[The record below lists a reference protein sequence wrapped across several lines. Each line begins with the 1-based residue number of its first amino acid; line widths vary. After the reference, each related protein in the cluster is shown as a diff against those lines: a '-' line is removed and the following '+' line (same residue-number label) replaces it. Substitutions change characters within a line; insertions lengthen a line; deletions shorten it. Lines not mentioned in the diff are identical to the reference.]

1 MRPGGKVLID
11 QLEAEGVERVFLV
24 PGESFL
30 AVLDALHGSR
40 IETIVCR
47 HEGGAAMMA
56 EATGKLTGRPGV
68 ALVTRG
74 PGAANAVAGVYVA
87 AHDETPMV
95 LLVGLPPRELE
106 DAAPFQDID
115 LGLFAGLAKE
125 VAIVRETERLPE
137 AIARAFA
144 TALSGRPG
152 PVVVGLPED
161 VLRAETP
168 AVAVRPRRIG
178 ASAPGRA
185 EMDELSERLRGAE
198 WPILIV
204 GGPGWSAEVGA
215 AIAAFAQN
223 WDMPVASAFRCQD
236 YIDNRHPS
244 YVGHL
249 GLAPGAKLA
258 AGLRGADVVLVVGA
272 HLGEVTTGGGTLIAS
287 PEPKQLLIHVRAAG
301 DHAESAC
308 RASLPITAALSE
320 FAAALRT
327 VRPPAERPWTAVRR
341 DLRAAYEAALR
352 PAPVPGEISFAE
364 VVRHVSD
371 TVADNAIVANGA
383 GNYAGFVQRY
393 FVYKRFR
400 TQLAPA
406 SGSMGYGLPAAI
418 AAKLAHPERP
428 VVAFAG
434 DGCLQMTVQELATAV
449 QYALPIVVIIADNG
463 MHGTIR
469 MHQERAYPGRVIGTS
484 LVNPDFAALAKS
496 YGAGGETVTRID
508 AFKEAFARA
517 LRADAPHVICVKVD
531 PEAISPDAT
540 IASLR
545 RGKGKS

>member
-1 MRPGGKVLID
+1 MRPGGKALID
-11 QLEAEGVERVFLV
+11 QLEAERTEHVFLV

-30 AVLDALHGSR
+30 AALDALHASS

-56 EATGKLTGRPGV
+56 EASGKLTGRPGV
-68 ALVTRG
+68 AFVTRG
-74 PGAANAVAGVYVA
+74 PGAANAVSGVYVA
-87 AHDETPMV
+87 AADETPMI
-95 LLVGLPPRELE
+95 LFVGLPPRDSENCT
-106 DAAPFQDID
+106 PFQSVD
-115 LGLFAGLAKE
+115 LDLFASLAKE
-125 VAIVRETERLPE
+125 VSIVRDSKRLPE
-137 AIARAFA
+137 QVARAFA
-144 TALSGRPG
+144 VALSGRPG
-152 PVVVGLPED
+152 PVVLGLPED
-161 VLRAETP
+161 VLAEKTP
-168 AVAVRPRRIG
+168 ARRAASRRIA
-178 ASAPGRA
+178 ASAPARA
-185 EMDELSERLRGAE
+185 EMDELSARLRGAE
-198 WPILIV
+198 WPLLIV

-236 YIDNRHPS
+236 YVDNRNPS

-258 AGLRGADVVLVVGA
+258 AGMRGADLVLAIGA
-272 HLGEVTTGGGTLIAS
+272 HLGEVTTGAGTLIAS
-287 PEPKQLLIHVRAAG
+287 PEPKQFLVHVRTAG
-301 DHAESAC
+301 DHAEISC
-308 RASLPITAALSE
+308 RASLPITATPTE

-327 VRPPAERPWTAVRR
+327 LRPPAERPWTAMRR
-341 DLRAAYEAALR
+341 DLRAAYEASLR

-364 VVRHVSD
+364 VVRHVSE
-371 TVADNAIVANGA
+371 TAPEQAIVTNGA
-383 GNYAGFVQRY
+383 GNYAAFVQRY
-393 FVYKRFR
+393 FVYKGFR

-418 AAKLAHPERP
+418 AAKLAYPERP

-449 QYALPIVVIIADNG
+449 QYGLPIIVIIADNG

-469 MHQERAYPGRVIGTS
+469 MHQERRYPGRVMGTS
-484 LVNPDFAALAKS
+484 LVNPDFAALARS
-496 YGAGGETVTRID
+496 YGAEGETVTRLD

-517 LRADAPHVICVKVD
+517 LKADMPYVICVKVD
-531 PEAISPDAT
+531 PEAITPDAT

-545 RGKGKS
+545 RKARG